1 MKRMRKLQHELL
13 QESIK
18 GDELPKILWEIFGV
32 LVKSVQ
38 SSVHWMSMKW
48 EVKKEGD
55 LDMTNSEV
63 ASEEEGNYL
72 PK

>member
-18 GDELPKILWEIFGV
+18 GEELPKILWEIFGV

-38 SSVHWMSMKW
+38 RSLAVDAH
-48 EVKKEGD
+48 EVRC
-55 LDMTNSEV
+55 
-63 ASEEEGNYL
+63 EEGG
-72 PK
+72 